1 MDILDIIKARRSDR
15 HFSNK
20 PVTAADVDQLIEA
33 FRWAPSSNNRQPWRL
48 IFATSDSARAAFDD
62 ALSGGNKQW
71 APPAAV
77 KMIIAGSPQEQADR
91 NGLHAWMF
99 DAGLAVENMLI
110 QGYTMGM
117 TIHAMGGFD
126 EKKLLASFAIPEPFR
141 IATVI
146 AAGWR
151 GTVESLREE
160 VRVKDEK
167 PRTRKAPAEFVFADK
182 FGNAR

>member
-62 ALSGGNKQW
+62 ALGGGNKQW

-77 KMIIAGSPQEQADR
+77 KMIIAGSDR
-91 NGLHAWMF
+91 
-99 DAGLAVENMLI
+99 
-110 QGYTMGM
+110 
-117 TIHAMGGFD
+117 
-126 EKKLLASFAIPEPFR
+126 KS
-141 IATVI
+141 
-146 AAGWR
+146 
-151 GTVESLREE
+151 
-160 VRVKDEK
+160 
-167 PRTRKAPAEFVFADK
+167 TRL
-182 FGNAR
+182 NSSHT